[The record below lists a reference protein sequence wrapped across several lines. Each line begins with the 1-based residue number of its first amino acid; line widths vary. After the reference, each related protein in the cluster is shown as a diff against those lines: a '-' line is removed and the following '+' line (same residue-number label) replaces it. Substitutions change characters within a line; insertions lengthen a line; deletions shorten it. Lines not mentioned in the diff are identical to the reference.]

1 MMKTINKILALA
13 ACCLS
18 VASCNDENL
27 LTQERESWQGNDKI
41 SLSLTAAPETR
52 AGDSRAVDVTV
63 DEGTG
68 RGYHISDFV
77 IFQFDENGNRIVDPK
92 YYEYTPDAPNDPGQT
107 IPVVLPTA
115 DGVEYT
121 VVVLA
126 NYHEK
131 LSASA
136 FAAFSVGVIGD
147 KPNSAKVLVS
157 FISTFSPTSKITFNV
172 FIFKKNVFF
181 LTCLTILLILLL
193 S

>member
-1 MMKTINKILALA
+1 MKTINKILALA

-77 IFQFDENGNRIVDPK
+77 IFQFDENGSRIVDPK

-126 NYHEK
+126 NYHDKLAPITFADATTLDKLMQKYQTFEK
-131 LSASA
+131 LGTHTA
-136 FAAFSVGVIGD
+136 
-147 KPNSAKVLVS
+147 
-157 FISTFSPTSKITFNV
+157 
-172 FIFKKNVFF
+172 
-181 LTCLTILLILLL
+181 LTATELTI
-193 S
+193 

>member
-1 MMKTINKILALA
+1 MIMMKTINKILALA

-63 DEGTG
+63 DEGT
-68 RGYHISDFV
+68 RSGYHISDFV
-77 IFQFDENGNRIVDPK
+77 IFQFDEIGNRIVDPK
-92 YYEYTPDAPNDPGQT
+92 YYEYTPDAPDDPGQT
-107 IPVVLPTA
+107 IPVVLPTD

-126 NYHEK
+126 NYHNK
-131 LSASA
+131 LA
-136 FAAFSVGVIGD
+136 
-147 KPNSAKVLVS
+147 P
-157 FISTFSPTSKITFNV
+157 ITFADATTLDKLMQKYQK
-172 FIFKKNVFF
+172 F
-181 LTCLTILLILLL
+181 
-193 S
+193 